1 MTTTPFNWTCPHCN
15 RATIISPDLCHA
27 GSLGLGIGRSKHGEL
42 VISWGAI
49 RCPSP
54 ECSDF
59 TIHVSVWPAQE
70 PPKSTGSSGYVLVAD
85 RNKGPLVSRQLRP
98 EGSSV
103 PQPDYI
109 PKQIRGDYYEA
120 CLIRDLSPKASA
132 TMARR
137 CLQGIIRDFWG
148 ISKRTLAEE
157 IAALRGRIDQPLWD
171 AIDGLRKVGNI
182 GAHMEDDVDKIIEI
196 EPEEAAKLIGL
207 VEVLFKECYVARHE
221 RDKNLRAIA
230 ALAAE
235 KAKERKK

>member
-1 MTTTPFNWTCPHCN
+1 M
-15 RATIISPDLCHA
+15 
-27 GSLGLGIGRSKHGEL
+27 
-42 VISWGAI
+42 
-49 RCPSP
+49 
-54 ECSDF
+54 
-59 TIHVSVWPAQE
+59 
-70 PPKSTGSSGYVLVAD
+70 
-85 RNKGPLVSRQLRP
+85 
-98 EGSSV
+98 
-103 PQPDYI
+103 
-109 PKQIRGDYYEA
+109 
-120 CLIRDLSPKASA
+120 
-132 TMARR
+132 
-137 CLQGIIRDFWG
+137 
-148 ISKRTLAEE
+148 AEE